1 MDLRIREATEDD
13 AAALRAYLEKM
24 LAEDLPGMFRRS
36 VPTLE
41 EERDFIRSFVTS
53 PNGTLLIAEVDG
65 SPVGLTHLIGES
77 RFEEAHVGTF
87 GLSVDADWR
96 GRGIGSDLIEAL
108 AEWALAH
115 GVTRIQGNVF
125 ATNPRA
131 LELYERHGFVR
142 EGIARRALIRDGK
155 PIDQILIARLLDE

>member
-13 AAALRAYLEKM
+13 APALCAYVEKI
-24 LAEDLPGMFRRS
+24 LTENLPGMFRRP
-36 VPTLE
+36 VPTLA
-41 EERDFIRSFVTS
+41 EEREFIRSFVTR
-53 PNGTLLIAEVDG
+53 PNSTLLIAEVEG
-65 SPVGLTHLIGES
+65 QPVGLTHMAGES
-77 RFEEAHVGTF
+77 RSEEAHVGTF
-87 GLSVDADWR
+87 GISVDGEWR
-96 GRGIGSDLIEAL
+96 GHGVGAALLEVL

-115 GVTRIQGNVF
+115 GVTRIQGGVF

-142 EGIARRALIRDGK
+142 EGVARHAVIRDGK